1 MLDLAK
7 KKIIVRGVFEA
18 SNIPGFA
25 LGGTMIGFSTIAK
38 EAGFDLPMVVATTT
52 FVWGMPGQV
61 AFATLYAGGASLFL
75 IFAAVFLANMRM
87 MLMVI
92 SGFSI
97 LRIDLHE
104 LSLWKKLLLMQL
116 MAITSWAQIG
126 NIKNKYPGSMLLF
139 YYIGFSSTI
148 FIFGIT
154 GTFIG
159 FYINEFIDDKILR
172 IIIFVTPLYIL
183 LLVINS
189 KESINRLA
197 VVIGGFVSP
206 ALFPLIGNLSILV
219 AGFLGGSLALIIY
232 RGKKLNG
239 L

>member
-1 MLDLAK
+1 
-7 KKIIVRGVFEA
+7 
-18 SNIPGFA
+18 
-25 LGGTMIGFSTIAK
+25 
-38 EAGFDLPMVVATTT
+38 
-52 FVWGMPGQV
+52 
-61 AFATLYAGGASLFL
+61 
-75 IFAAVFLANMRM
+75 
-87 MLMVI
+87 
-92 SGFSI
+92 
-97 LRIDLHE
+97 
-104 LSLWKKLLLMQL
+104 MQL

-159 FYINEFIDDKILR
+159 FYINEFIDDKTLR